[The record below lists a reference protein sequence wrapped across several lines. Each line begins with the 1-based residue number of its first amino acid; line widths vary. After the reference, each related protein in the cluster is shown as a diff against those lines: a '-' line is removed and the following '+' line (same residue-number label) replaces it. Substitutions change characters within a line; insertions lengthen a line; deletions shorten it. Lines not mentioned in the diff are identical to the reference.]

1 MRYWPPP
8 ITLKNPWIFLM
19 FQSSHKLTQVFTPL
33 RYFYPTIKLFPLCF
47 PNWKT
52 SSTKLPCL
60 YPQGEASSLLLI
72 DPSLSSLSCQ
82 QKTQTACTVWS
93 SSPALQL
100 SNDQVGVSQ
109 VWWEILPTSAFL
121 LCALG
126 STKSL
131 AFCLI
136 PTWWHCP
143 TTYYTWLFTS
153 LDMGLSYLHWVRS
166 KQQPAFTE
174 VTSSVQLLKAET
186 IWNQYISCGSFNA
199 Q

>member
-1 MRYWPPP
+1 MFPWLKDILHKTPMFVPTRWSI
-8 ITLKNPWIFLM
+8 ITFVI
-19 FQSSHKLTQVFTPL
+19 
-33 RYFYPTIKLFPLCF
+33 
-47 PNWKT
+47 
-52 SSTKLPCL
+52 
-60 YPQGEASSLLLI
+60 G
-72 DPSLSSLSCQ
+72 PSLSSLSCQ

-121 LCALG
+121 LCAFG

-131 AFCLI
+131 AFRLI